1 MAIYKKG
8 MLFIFCCIAIYFL
21 SSFEEEIYIDGKEI
35 VNACMAFKAFVVDDV
50 RDFTGAVSFS
60 IFVFPF
66 LFVCIKRRGK
76 DIFLNILSVFL
87 LSYWIWRFFIR
98 LNLC

>member
-1 MAIYKKG
+1 MVYIKI
-8 MLFIFCCIAIYFL
+8 MLLIFCCIAIYFL

-35 VNACMAFKAFVVDDV
+35 LNACMAFRAFVVDDV
-50 RDFTGAVSFS
+50 RDFTGVISFL

-66 LFVCIKRRGK
+66 LFLCIKKRVK
-76 DIFLNILSVFL
+76 DVSLNIISAFL

-98 LNLC
+98 INLC

>member
-1 MAIYKKG
+1 MAIYKRG
-8 MLFIFCCIAIYFL
+8 ILFVFCCIVVYFL

-35 VNACMAFKAFVVDDV
+35 VNACMAFKTFVVDDI
-50 RDFTGAVSFS
+50 RDFTGTVSFF

-66 LFVCIKRRGK
+66 LFLCIKRRGK
-76 DIFLNILSVFL
+76 DIGLNILSVFL